1 MAAQEL
7 SRWYSG
13 LDLPC
18 PFLTDGTCAI
28 YPFRPL
34 ACREHLAA
42 GETIEA
48 PATSACPAAG
58 QVHPPTS
65 VLEALAALTADL
77 EGLPLESVMLPL
89 ATHWAQANRH
99 CSRRTY
105 PARKVLNRFAEVLLR
120 QARKYRSAAAA

>member
-42 GETIEA
+42 GEAIEA

-89 ATHWAQANRH
+89 ATHWAQANR
-99 CSRRTY
+99 RRGRQTY

-120 QARKYRSAAAA
+120 QARKHRSAAAA